1 MGLTGMNEYILT
13 AALEECKNAAE
24 NGYQIT
30 YEQEKNLNH
39 ALGVAKEKVKS
50 TLNDFNSSTYYA
62 PETISLLN
70 KQLTEIN
77 DDFSNLSL
85 GLNRDLNQLRKNM
98 TKFSITLFGRTMAG
112 KSTLMETLTEGNGS
126 SIGKGAQRTTR
137 DIRTYT
143 WNELEITD
151 VPGIGAFE
159 GEADEQIAFEA
170 AKTAD
175 LILFLI
181 TDDAPQAIEAECFS
195 RIINLGKPVICVIN
209 VKTSIYESKNIN
221 LVKRDIQKKFE
232 LNRLHKIQDQFLK
245 YADQFGQNW
254 KTVPFVYVHLK
265 AAFLAQ
271 QQTNSELGKTYYQIS
286 ELGSLKERI
295 VYQVKTRGKFIRIK
309 TFVDIIS
316 NPILESMENLL
327 NQSQVNSA
335 QGRTI
340 LAKKRQL
347 ENWKKV
353 FYRDAKKQ
361 ISSVITRIRSDLNS
375 EIAEFAEEHFS
386 DEKADKAWKKLLK
399 KRRIQLRCQEVLEQL
414 EMNTNNKLNEISRE
428 IANEL
433 KYAVSFSS
441 DSALKMERI
450 TDWKKVWEWTS
461 VIGGG
466 GLSIAA
472 AIALF
477 CGSAA
482 AGPLG
487 WAALAVSGIGIIGSF
502 FSNSREEKEFEART
516 KLENKLQENVDELCD
531 SLKVQMENNLDNLIH
546 VKIEGIM
553 KEMDKIN
560 SVVFR
565 LADTQR
571 ELAWELNTHLIELNR
586 KILFEAIKLIGAEGL
601 EWHINSVARI
611 PGNRCLCVLRSGTV
625 FPNEQWMKLN
635 KLMSERIF
643 FVLETENKRGLIFK
657 ILGKKISYNQIYIEE
672 KINVAHVPLVDAVPD
687 LIQRARLAQQVA
699 KVQIVNQ

>member
-1 MGLTGMNEYILT
+1 
-13 AALEECKNAAE
+13 
-24 NGYQIT
+24 
-30 YEQEKNLNH
+30 
-39 ALGVAKEKVKS
+39 
-50 TLNDFNSSTYYA
+50 
-62 PETISLLN
+62 
-70 KQLTEIN
+70 
-77 DDFSNLSL
+77 
-85 GLNRDLNQLRKNM
+85 
-98 TKFSITLFGRTMAG
+98 
-112 KSTLMETLTEGNGS
+112 
-126 SIGKGAQRTTR
+126 
-137 DIRTYT
+137 
-143 WNELEITD
+143 
-151 VPGIGAFE
+151 
-159 GEADEQIAFEA
+159 
-170 AKTAD
+170 
-175 LILFLI
+175 
-181 TDDAPQAIEAECFS
+181 
-195 RIINLGKPVICVIN
+195 
-209 VKTSIYESKNIN
+209 
-221 LVKRDIQKKFE
+221 
-232 LNRLHKIQDQFLK
+232 
-245 YADQFGQNW
+245 
-254 KTVPFVYVHLK
+254 
-265 AAFLAQ
+265 
-271 QQTNSELGKTYYQIS
+271 
-286 ELGSLKERI
+286 
-295 VYQVKTRGKFIRIK
+295 
-309 TFVDIIS
+309 
-316 NPILESMENLL
+316 
-327 NQSQVNSA
+327 
-335 QGRTI
+335 
-340 LAKKRQL
+340 
-347 ENWKKV
+347 
-353 FYRDAKKQ
+353 
-361 ISSVITRIRSDLNS
+361 LNS

>member
-1 MGLTGMNEYILT
+1 MNEYILT
-13 AALEECKNAAE
+13 AALEECKKAAE

-30 YEQEKNLNH
+30 YEHEKSLNH
-39 ALGVAKEKVKS
+39 ALGVAKEKVQG

-70 KQLTEIN
+70 KQLSEIK
-77 DDFSNLSL
+77 DSFSNLSF
-85 GLNRDLNQLRKNM
+85 GLNRDLDKLRKNM
-98 TKFSITLFGRTMAG
+98 SKFSITLFGRTMAG
-112 KSTLMETLTEGNGS
+112 KSTLMEILTEGNGS

-137 DIRTYT
+137 DIRIYT

-159 GEADEQIAFEA
+159 GEVDEQIAFEA

-195 RIINLGKPVICVIN
+195 RIINLGKPVFCIIN
-209 VKTSIYESKNIN
+209 VKTSIYEGKSIN
-221 LVKRDIQKKFE
+221 LIKRDIQKKFDM
-232 LNRLHKIQDQFLK
+232 NRLNKIKDQFLK

-254 KTVPFVYVHLK
+254 KSVPFVYVHLK
-265 AAFLAQ
+265 AAFLSQ
-271 QQTNSELGKTYYQIS
+271 QLTNSELSKTYYQIS
-286 ELGSLKERI
+286 KLNDLKERI
-295 VYQVKTRGKFIRIK
+295 IYQVKTRGKYIRVK
-309 TFVDIIS
+309 TFVDMIS
-316 NPILESMENLL
+316 NPLLESMENLL
-327 NQSQVNSA
+327 NQSQVNSS

-340 LAKKRQL
+340 LEKKRQL
-347 ENWKKV
+347 DNWKDI
-353 FYRDAKKQ
+353 FYRDANNQ
-361 ISSVITRIRSDLNS
+361 ISSVITKIKSDLNS
-375 EIAEFAEEHFS
+375 EIADFAEEHYS
-386 DEKADKAWKKLLK
+386 DENADKAWKNLLK
-399 KRRIQLRCQEVLEQL
+399 NRGIQLRCQKTLEKL
-414 EMNTNNKLNEISRE
+414 EMNVNNKLNEISRE

-433 KYAVSFSS
+433 QYAVSFSS
-441 DSALKMERI
+441 DSGLRMEKI
-450 TDWKKVWEWTS
+450 TDWKNLWEWTS

-466 GLSIAA
+466 GLSVAA

-487 WAALAVSGIGIIGSF
+487 WAALAVTGISIIGSF
-502 FSNSREEKEFEART
+502 FSDSREQKEFEART
-516 KLENKLQENVDELCD
+516 RLENKLHEDVDKICD
-531 SLKVQMENNLDNLIH
+531 SLKEQMENNLYNLIQS
-546 VKIEGIM
+546 KIEGIM

-571 ELAWELNTHLIELNR
+571 ELAWELNAHLIELNR

-601 EWHINSVARI
+601 EWHIDSVARI
-611 PGNRCLCVLRSGTV
+611 PGNRCLLVLRLGTF
-625 FPNEQWMKLN
+625 FPKMQWKQLI
-635 KLMSERIF
+635 KLMSEQLYT
-643 FVLETENKRGLIFK
+643 VLETDNKRALIFK
-657 ILGKKISYNQIYIEE
+657 ILGRKISYEKICIEE
-672 KINVAHVPLVDAVPD
+672 KLGVAHVPLKDANQD
-687 LIQRARLAQQVA
+687 LIQRARLAQQVS